1 MNGTTVDSPPPP
13 PAAAVAKTVSTIT
26 REESIRL
33 SELIK
38 ESEHCEDNTESIRLL
53 KHSVLIRQD
62 IVRLQAYRLEERDAD
77 VFVENAKTRCFFLY
91 KQYPDIFQKL
101 LKNEIDLEI
110 MDKVLDVLR
119 MIENGQVDQHEGSVL
134 VGKILKEL
142 YIDSAM
148 RRAMNLQENAERVDE
163 TSSEEMRQGI
173 DISYAQF
180 KRYGPKEE
188 TGEVIEVVA
197 PSVSESTTEEEEWV
211 AI

>member
-1 MNGTTVDSPPPP
+1 MNEKADPPSL
-13 PAAAVAKTVSTIT
+13 PAASKTTSNIT

-38 ESEHCEDNTESIRLL
+38 ESEHCENNTESIRLL

-62 IVRLQAYRLEERDAD
+62 IMRLQAYRLEERDD
-77 VFVENAKTRCFFLY
+77 TVFTENAKTRCFFLY
-91 KQYPDIFQKL
+91 MQYPDIFQKL

-110 MDKVLDVLR
+110 MDKVLDVLM

-148 RRAMNLQENAERVDE
+148 RRAMNLQENAESVVDE
-163 TSSEEMRQGI
+163 AKDEMRQGI

-180 KRYGPKEE
+180 KCYGR
-188 TGEVIEVVA
+188 GGNVEV
-197 PSVSESTTEEEEWV
+197 EEEEWV